1 MLEDTES
8 AFYLLE
14 QRRNHM
20 QTDDRMENRQV
31 HGLAEL
37 EAKEDLQ
44 GVDTLYAVTVQL
56 TVRVRLEAI
65 APRYAV
71 EDAIEALRQVVP
83 QAVELPHP
91 DVDSAEVEDCF
102 AEKIEEG

>member
-1 MLEDTES
+1 
-8 AFYLLE
+8 
-14 QRRNHM
+14 M
-20 QTDDRMENRQV
+20 QTDEPMENRQV

-37 EAKEDLQ
+37 EAKEDIQ

-71 EDAIEALRQVVP
+71 EDAIEALHQVVP
-83 QAVELPHP
+83 LATELPHP
-91 DVDSAEVEDCF
+91 NVVSAEVDDCF
-102 AEKIEEG
+102 AEEIEES